1 MVLGKS
7 KMIVI
12 ICLVWQVS
20 TLTSEQHKL
29 LSQNHEL
36 EGALSELKQ
45 KLGKS
50 TISWD
55 VFI

>member
-1 MVLGKS
+1 
-7 KMIVI
+7 MIVI

-50 TISWD
+50 TIS
-55 VFI
+55 